1 MNPVWA
7 SISMIGRVLAEALT
21 SPFSI
26 ILFTALVAVIAWQYR
41 RASRFSGDLR
51 GGGWRLSLQ
60 AALLSAGFGM
70 VGGLAGSLLLF
81 GAGVDL
87 SRIAITPLWVAA
99 LLLMLI
105 SPRLLC
111 FSYAGGLLGLS
122 NLLFGFPDVSIP
134 DLMALIAILHLV
146 ESLLILLDGRF
157 YPVPLYVKRGN
168 RLCGGFNLQKFWPLL
183 LVVMMQDL
191 SVMGSGQP
199 DWMAVLG
206 GGALGTG
213 LYTVLAV
220 LGYGEVSTAFSPGQK
235 SLRSAGRLFCFSAV
249 LLLLTFLSLKWP
261 VFLWLSVLFS
271 PLGHELVIW
280 LGLREENRKTPLYIE
295 PGAGVMVLDT
305 RPASAAYRSGL
316 KSGDVILRGNGRPIL
331 HSADLETFLFL
342 VSERV
347 QLEGLHSGQ
356 PGTWTIEPSPEP
368 MRGLIPVPGRHHSAY
383 LTIPTDSLFSFASR
397 MFRMLKG
404 RFYRGL

>member
-1 MNPVWA
+1 MNPGGD
-7 SISMIGRVLAEALT
+7 SLSMIGRVLAEALT

-26 ILFTALVAVIAWQYR
+26 IMFAALMAVIAWQYR
-41 RASRFSGDLR
+41 RSGRLSGDLR

-60 AALLSAGFGM
+60 AALLSAGFGIM
-70 VGGLAGSLLLF
+70 GGLVGSLLLF
-81 GAGVDL
+81 VAGVDL
-87 SRIAITPLWVAA
+87 NRIAITPLWVAA
-99 LLLMLI
+99 LLLMLV

-122 NLLFGFPDVSIP
+122 KLLFGYPDVSIP

-183 LVVMMQDL
+183 LVVMVQDL
-191 SVMGSGQP
+191 SVAGSQQS
-199 DWMAVLG
+199 DWLAVLG
-206 GGALGTG
+206 SSAFGAGA
-213 LYTVLAV
+213 YAVLAV
-220 LGYGEVSTAFSPGQK
+220 LGYGEVSTALPPGQK

-249 LLLLTFLSLKWP
+249 LLFLTFLSLKWP
-261 VFLWLSVLFS
+261 VFIWLSVLYS

-280 LGLREENRKTPLYIE
+280 LGLREENHKTPIYIE
-295 PGAGVMVLDT
+295 PDEGVMILDT

-316 KSGDVILRGNGRPIL
+316 KSGDIILKGNGRPIL

-342 VSERV
+342 ASGQVCV
-347 QLEGLHSGQ
+347 EGMHSGQ
-356 PGTWTIEPSPEP
+356 PGTWIIESSSEP

-383 LTIPTDSLFSFASR
+383 FIIPTDSLFSFASR
-397 MFRMLKG
+397 MFRIFKDRLH
-404 RFYRGL
+404 

>member
-7 SISMIGRVLAEALT
+7 SLSMIGRVLAEALT

-26 ILFTALVAVIAWQYR
+26 ILFTVLVAIIAWQYR
-41 RASRFSGDLR
+41 RSNRFSGDLR

-60 AALLSAGFGM
+60 AALLSAGFGV
-70 VGGLAGSLLLF
+70 VGGLVGSILLF

-87 SRIAITPLWVAA
+87 NRIAITPLWVAA

-122 NLLFGFPDVSIP
+122 KLLFGYPDVSIP

-183 LVVMMQDL
+183 LVVMVQDL
-191 SVMGSGQP
+191 SVVSSQQA

-206 GGALGTG
+206 SSVFGTG
-213 LYTVLAV
+213 AYMVLAV
-220 LGYGEVSTAFSPGQK
+220 LGYGEVSTAFPPGQK
-235 SLRSAGRLFCFSAV
+235 SLRSAGRLFCFSV
-249 LLLLTFLSLKWP
+249 ILLFLTFLSLKWP
-261 VFLWLSVLFS
+261 VFLYISVLFS

-280 LGLREENRKTPLYIE
+280 LGLREENRKPPIYVE
-295 PGAGVMVLDT
+295 PGQGVMVLDT
-305 RPASAAYRSGL
+305 RPASTACRSGL
-316 KSGDVILRGNGRPIL
+316 KSGDIIVKGGGRSIL

-342 VSERV
+342 ASGQA
-347 QLEGLHSGQ
+347 QLEGLRSGQ
-356 PGTWTIEPSPEP
+356 PSTWIIDPSSEP
-368 MRGLIPVPGRHHSAY
+368 MRGIIPVPGRYHSSY
-383 LTIPTDSLFSFASR
+383 FTIPTDSLFGLASR

-404 RFYRGL
+404 RFHERL

>member
-1 MNPVWA
+1 MNPDWA
-7 SISMIGRVLAEALT
+7 PISMIGRVLAEALT

-26 ILFTALVAVIAWQYR
+26 IMFAALVAIIAWQYR
-41 RASRFSGDLR
+41 RSSQLSGNLR

-60 AALLSAGFGM
+60 AALLSAGLGM

-87 SRIAITPLWVAA
+87 NRIAITPLWVAA

-105 SPRLLC
+105 NPRLLC
-111 FSYAGGLLGLS
+111 FAYAGGLLGLGK
-122 NLLFGFPDVSIP
+122 LLFGYPDVSIP
-134 DLMALIAILHLV
+134 DLMALIAILHMV

-157 YPVPLYVKRGN
+157 YPVPLYVKRGS

-191 SVMGSGQP
+191 SVINSQQS

-206 GGALGTG
+206 SSAFSAG

-235 SLRSAGRLFCFSAV
+235 SRRSAGRLFCFSAV
-249 LLLLTFLSLKWP
+249 LLLLTFLSLRWP
-261 VFLWLSVLFS
+261 VFLYLSVLFS

-280 LGLREENRKTPLYIE
+280 LGLREENNKTPIYVE
-295 PGAGVMVLDT
+295 PGEGVMVLDT
-305 RPASAAYRSGL
+305 RPGSAAYRSGF
-316 KSGDVILRGNGRPIL
+316 KPGDLILRGGGRPIL
-331 HSADLETFLFL
+331 HSADLETFLLL
-342 VSERV
+342 VSGQV
-347 QLEGLHSGQ
+347 QLEGLHFGQ
-356 PGTWTIEPSPEP
+356 PSTWVVESSSEP
-368 MRGLIPVPGRHHSAY
+368 MRGLIPVPGRHHSRY
-383 LTIPTDSLFSFASR
+383 LSIPGDSLFNLASR
-397 MFRMLKG
+397 GFRLLKN
-404 RFYRGL
+404 RFSKRL